1 MATINKILLHISVIT
16 ITWYTSMYQ
25 IVLSIITIHKFINS
39 RQPEEFRTTL
49 SRKNIQIIMVVVLSI
64 VISKDIIWC
73 TAMIFVKIYEEHD
86 KIKTLVLYYL
96 MIYVTFQVLLYI
108 SLGFQST
115 LKSDLTA
122 SPSEKLIVK
131 HIKWI
136 GSIKLGLFVIT
147 AICLFSEFEIAI
159 ALTLFFSV
167 DMFLV
172 PLVVE
177 VTEIAS
183 DKKIVKTNGMKLEAL
198 KL

>member
-1 MATINKILLHISVIT
+1 MSENSTSSPSFLFFIENASPQEIDLLKEVLKIEALIT
-16 ITWYTSMYQ
+16 YG
-25 IVLSIITIHKFINS
+25 
-39 RQPEEFRTTL
+39 
-49 SRKNIQIIMVVVLSI
+49 VVLGILGACLLFCLPS
-64 VISKDIIWC
+64 
-73 TAMIFVKIYEEHD
+73 
-86 KIKTLVLYYL
+86 YL
-96 MIYVTFQVLLYI
+96 SWFKYSLKNYSGMIYVTFQVLLYT

-177 VTEIAS
+177 VTEISS